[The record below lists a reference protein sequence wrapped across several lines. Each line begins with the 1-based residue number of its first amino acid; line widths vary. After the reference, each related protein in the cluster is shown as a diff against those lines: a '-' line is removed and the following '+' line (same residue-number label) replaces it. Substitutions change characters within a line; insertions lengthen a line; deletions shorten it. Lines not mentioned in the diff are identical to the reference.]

1 MLSTF
6 YKSVF
11 FYTLSNFILVISS
24 EEIPLVCLWATGGS
38 EMKVFIKSHRVS
50 KFRIVVYLSFVPKEL
65 KIQQEFILFCS
76 EYFSRWWVDSSKN
89 DQQSLY
95 LIEIVSRLKPE
106 IKQVKEIL

>member
-1 MLSTF
+1 M
-6 YKSVF
+6 
-11 FYTLSNFILVISS
+11 
-24 EEIPLVCLWATGGS
+24 E
-38 EMKVFIKSHRVS
+38 VFIKSHRVS

-76 EYFSRWWVDSSKN
+76 EYFSRWWVDSKN

-95 LIEIVSRLKPE
+95 LMEIVSRLKPE